1 LVLIV
6 DDNLDTASAL
16 ARLLKRREQD
26 AVAVDSGPAALE
38 LLETLR
44 PSVIVLDMM
53 MPQMDGLEVL
63 QHLRGMPVLKDVPV
77 IIFSADFSIDTA
89 RRALELGARAYLVK
103 GTIEWKHL
111 CDTIQAFAAA

>member
-6 DDNLDTASAL
+6 DDNFDTACAL
-16 ARLLKRREQD
+16 TRLLKMRQQD
-26 AVAVDSGPAALE
+26 AVAVDSGPKALE
-38 LLETLR
+38 VLATMR

-63 QHLRGMPVLKDVPV
+63 QHVRDTALLKDVPV
-77 IIFSADFSIDTA
+77 IIYSADFKIETA
-89 RRALELGARAYLVK
+89 RRALALGARAYLVK
-103 GTIEWKHL
+103 GTVEWKHL